1 MLLWVFDIIFTLTCR
16 FIIII
21 ISLLEKLLSFLTLFL
36 RIASSTR
43 PHIVAARTHLRE
55 TMSRNSSGVIP
66 LDLMVEIFEKLPT
79 KSLARFRCVSYQWES
94 IINNF
99 IVIDSIVT
107 RRLIIQQPRDPHFF
121 FEKCR
126 YQPPHDLPFTILTYH
141 HQATDEEQH
150 YHEEIIGEGYLIG
163 FQYVRGLIGFWC
175 SHNVEYFRIHNP
187 TTRQSIF
194 LPNTTRLPGA
204 LFYLFGYDPFKN
216 QYKVLCLTHNLYE
229 LSLSCTLF
237 ILKDVSKKWRG
248 IQCSI
253 GFHFLFGQEVCI
265 SGSIYYKA
273 RDANGT
279 PVLASFDVRHEK
291 FNHVRTPENLLAYY
305 NHEDSTLVNYHGKLG
320 CICPSSFNWNEM
332 DMWVMQDAEK
342 QEWSK
347 IDTFLDML
355 HGLPNLN
362 MVRFAGVTNPG
373 GEIVIVHK
381 EYLSEL
387 ALKVYYYDTKQNG
400 LRRAEIQTTRPSDQV
415 TIRAVTDHVENIMH
429 L

>member
-1 MLLWVFDIIFTLTCR
+1 
-16 FIIII
+16 
-21 ISLLEKLLSFLTLFL
+21 
-36 RIASSTR
+36 
-43 PHIVAARTHLRE
+43 
-55 TMSRNSSGVIP
+55 MSRNSSGVIP

-79 KSLARFRCVSYQWES
+79 KSLARFRCVSYLDLD
-94 IINNF
+94 IR
-99 IVIDSIVT
+99 VIDSIVT

-237 ILKDVSKKWRG
+237 ILGDVSKKWRG